1 MNFGFQS
8 NKAIL
13 HNRNEQANAK
23 PNQNKAKSSS
33 LLSSQVQV
41 APKIRGSV
49 QSQIK
54 HGQQTKNLHQQS
66 DIEYSKKKEEQ
77 VNNILKYFKQI
88 DNHDIFFLTQTKNEG
103 RDMKLLQFQDIRSE
117 LSQLNSKNVI
127 QIGLNIDILTSN
139 QLSQSIFSFFN
150 LFQAVSGFYL
160 KSRAKLTL
168 ANAEYL
174 SALAKEIVTR
184 TPLLLTLNI
193 YLNWSIS
200 LNQSQ
205 QTFLDIMFLIENL
218 KNLTA
223 IELCL
228 MKTDISKSQIMRLA
242 QSIMDLPYLLKL
254 NLVVDKHLKLIDLIE
269 SYYNAKNQILSILLL
284 KNKLKQQIL
293 TNQIILELV
302 TF

>member
-13 HNRNEQANAK
+13 HNRNEEVNKK
-23 PNQNKAKSSS
+23 PDQKKVKSSQ
-33 LLSSQVQV
+33 LLPIQSHS
-41 APKIRGSV
+41 APKVRSSV

-54 HGQQTKNLHQQS
+54 FGQETKNLHQQS
-66 DIEYSKKKEEQ
+66 DIEFSRKKEEQ
-77 VNNILKYFKQI
+77 VINILKQYKQI
-88 DNHDIFFLTQTKNEG
+88 DNNDIFFLTQTKNG
-103 RDMKLLQFQDIRSE
+103 GKDLRLLQFQDIKSE
-117 LSQLNSKNVI
+117 LSVLNSTNVI

-160 KSRAKLTL
+160 KSRGKLTL
-168 ANAEYL
+168 TNADYL
-174 SALAKEIVTR
+174 SALAKQIVAR
-184 TPLLLTLNI
+184 TPLLSTLNI

-205 QTFLDIMFLIENL
+205 QTFLDVMFLIDNL

-223 IELCL
+223 VELCL
-228 MKTDISKSQIMRLA
+228 MKTDISKGQIMRLA
-242 QSIMDLPYLLKL
+242 QSIMALPYLLKL
-254 NLVVDKHLKLIDLIE
+254 NLVVDKHLKLIELIE
-269 SYYNAKNQILSILLL
+269 NYYIMKNQILSILLL
-284 KNKLKQQIL
+284 KNKLMKQDL

-302 TF
+302 II